1 MKQAFLVRDDI
12 SAECIRGVLVIDGHA
27 FQILERPWRDNQSN
41 VSCIPARTYTCR
53 FMRRSSSGK
62 YRNVYWLQD
71 VGGRFGI
78 LIHSGNI
85 VSHTLGCLIIGARR
99 GRLAGRRAVLNSR
112 TSLGELVDIVG
123 EEAFKLTIMGNQ
135 EWELAA

>member
-1 MKQAFLVRDDI
+1 MKQAFLIRDDI
-12 SAECIRGVLVIDGHA
+12 SAECIRGVLVIGGHA
-27 FQILERPWRDNQSN
+27 FQILERPWRDNESN
-41 VSCIPARTYTCR
+41 ISCIPAGTYICR

-71 VGGRFGI
+71 VDSRFGI

-85 VSHTLGCLIIGARR
+85 VSHTRGCLIIGARR

-112 TSLGELVDIVG
+112 TSLGELVDITND
-123 EEAFKLTIMGNQ
+123 EEFKLTIMGNQ
-135 EWELAA
+135 KWTLVA